1 MATTEEQSDKGSIVI
16 YQSQDGIT
24 KLSARLQN
32 ETIWLT
38 QKSMAELFG
47 VGVPAINKHLSNIFD
62 SEELQADA
70 VISKMETTAADGKN
84 YLTNF
89 YNLDAII
96 AVGYRV
102 NSKRA
107 TQFRIWATQV
117 LKEYLI
123 KGFALNDER
132 LKNPHGYTDYF
143 EELLARIRDIRVSE
157 MRFYQKL
164 RDLFAMSID
173 YAQRKEETDKF
184 FAEVQNK
191 LLYAVTHKT
200 AAELVVSRADADL
213 PNMGLTAWK
222 GTIVRKEDIYIAK
235 NYLTKNEI
243 DMLNRLTTL
252 FLDSAELRVQEY
264 KELTLDYW
272 LNSTDDLLRFQGK
285 EILQGAG
292 TVSKKAKELFVEKH
306 YAIFDQRRNEQQAIA
321 ADLQDEQELKAIEQ
335 EVQNLATRKS

>member
-1 MATTEEQSDKGSIVI
+1 MATKEEQPDRGNIVI

-143 EELLARIRDIRVSE
+143 DELLARIRDIRASE

-164 RDLFAMSID
+164 RNLFAMSID

-252 FLDSAELRVQEY
+252 FLDSAELRIQEC

-285 EILQGAG
+285 EILQDAG

-306 YAIFDQRRNEQQAIA
+306 YAVFDQRRKAQQAIA
-321 ADLQDEQELKAIEQ
+321 ADQQDEQELKAIEQ
-335 EVQNLATRKS
+335 EVKNLTKR

>member
-1 MATTEEQSDKGSIVI
+1 MATAMEQDKGNIII
-16 YQSQDGIT
+16 YQSQDGAT
-24 KLSARLQN
+24 RLTARLEN

-47 VGVPAINKHLSNIFD
+47 VGVPAINKHLGNIFD
-62 SEELQADA
+62 SGELQPDA
-70 VISKMETTAADGKN
+70 VVSKMEITAADGKH

-96 AVGYRV
+96 SVGYRV
-102 NSKRA
+102 NSQRA

-117 LKEYLI
+117 LKEYII

-143 EELLARIRDIRVSE
+143 DELLARIRDIRASE

-173 YAQRKEETDKF
+173 YAQRNVETDKF

-200 AAELVVSRADADL
+200 AAELVVSRANADL
-213 PNMGLTAWK
+213 PNMGLTTWK

-235 NYLTKNEI
+235 NYLTQSEI
-243 DMLNRLTTL
+243 DMLNRLTAL

-285 EILQGAG
+285 EILQNAG
-292 TVSKKAKELFVEKH
+292 TVSKKAKDLFVEKH
-306 YAIFDQRRNEQQAIA
+306 YALFDKRRKEQQAIE
-321 ADLQDEQELKAIEQ
+321 ADLRDEQELKAIEQ
-335 EVQNLATRKS
+335 QLKNRK

>member
-1 MATTEEQSDKGSIVI
+1 MATAMEQDKGNIII
-16 YQSQDGIT
+16 YQSQDGAPRLT
-24 KLSARLQN
+24 ARLEN

-47 VGVPAINKHLSNIFD
+47 VGVPAINKHLGNIFD
-62 SEELQADA
+62 SGELQPDA
-70 VISKMETTAADGKN
+70 VVSKMEITAADGKH

-96 AVGYRV
+96 SVGYRV
-102 NSKRA
+102 NSQRA

-117 LKEYLI
+117 LKEYII

-143 EELLARIRDIRVSE
+143 DELLARIRDIRASE

-173 YAQRKEETDKF
+173 YAQRKAETDKF

-200 AAELVVSRADADL
+200 AAELVVSRANANL
-213 PNMGLTAWK
+213 PNMGLTTWK

-235 NYLTKNEI
+235 NYLNNSEI
-243 DMLNRLTTL
+243 DMLNRLTAL
-252 FLDSAELRVQEY
+252 FLDSAELRVQDY

-285 EILQGAG
+285 EILQSAG
-292 TVSKKAKELFVEKH
+292 TVSKKAKDLFVEKH
-306 YAIFDQRRNEQQAIA
+306 YALFDKRRKEQQAIE

-335 EVQNLATRKS
+335 QLKNRK

>member
-1 MATTEEQSDKGSIVI
+1 MMEQDKGNIII
-16 YQSQDGIT
+16 YQSQDGAT
-24 KLSARLQN
+24 RLNARLEN

-47 VGVPAINKHLSNIFD
+47 VGVPAINKHLGNIFE
-62 SEELQADA
+62 SGELQPDA
-70 VISKMETTAADGKN
+70 VVSKMEITAADGKH

-96 AVGYRV
+96 SVGYRV
-102 NSKRA
+102 NSQRA

-117 LKEYLI
+117 LKEYII

-143 EELLARIRDIRVSE
+143 DELLARIRDIRASE
-157 MRFYQKL
+157 IRFYQKL

-173 YAQRKEETDKF
+173 YTQRKVETDKF

-200 AAELVVSRADADL
+200 AAELVVSRANADL
-213 PNMGLTAWK
+213 PNMGLTTWK

-235 NYLTKNEI
+235 NYLTQSEI
-243 DMLNRLTTL
+243 DMLNRLTAL

-285 EILQGAG
+285 EILQNAG
-292 TVSKKAKELFVEKH
+292 TVSKKAKDLFVEKH
-306 YAIFDQRRNEQQAIA
+306 YALFDKRRKEQQAIE
-321 ADLQDEQELKAIEQ
+321 ADLRDEQELKAIEQ
-335 EVQNLATRKS
+335 QLKNRK

>member
-1 MATTEEQSDKGSIVI
+1 MEQDKGNIII
-16 YQSQDGIT
+16 YQSQDGAPRLT
-24 KLSARLQN
+24 ARLEN

-47 VGVPAINKHLSNIFD
+47 VGVPAINKHLGNIFD
-62 SEELQADA
+62 SGELQPDA
-70 VISKMETTAADGKN
+70 VVSKMEITAADGKH

-96 AVGYRV
+96 SVGYRV
-102 NSKRA
+102 NSQRA

-117 LKEYLI
+117 LKEYII

-143 EELLARIRDIRVSE
+143 DELLARIRDIRASE

-173 YAQRKEETDKF
+173 YAQRKAETDKF

-200 AAELVVSRADADL
+200 AAELVVSRANANL
-213 PNMGLTAWK
+213 PNMGLTTWK

-235 NYLTKNEI
+235 NYLNNSEI
-243 DMLNRLTTL
+243 DMLNRLTAL
-252 FLDSAELRVQEY
+252 FLDSAELRVQDY

-285 EILQGAG
+285 EILQSAG
-292 TVSKKAKELFVEKH
+292 TVSKKAKDLFVEKH
-306 YAIFDQRRNEQQAIA
+306 YALFDKRRKEQQAIE

-335 EVQNLATRKS
+335 QLKNRK

>member
-1 MATTEEQSDKGSIVI
+1 MEQDKGNIII
-16 YQSQDGIT
+16 YQSQDGAT
-24 KLSARLQN
+24 RLTARLEN

-47 VGVPAINKHLSNIFD
+47 VGVPAINKHLGNIFD
-62 SEELQADA
+62 SGELQPDA
-70 VISKMETTAADGKN
+70 VVSKMEITAADGKH

-96 AVGYRV
+96 SVGYRV
-102 NSKRA
+102 NSQRA

-117 LKEYLI
+117 LKEYII

-143 EELLARIRDIRVSE
+143 DELLARIRDIRASE

-173 YAQRKEETDKF
+173 YAQRKVETDKF

-200 AAELVVSRADADL
+200 AAELVVSRANADL
-213 PNMGLTAWK
+213 PNMGLTTWK

-235 NYLTKNEI
+235 NYLTQSEI
-243 DMLNRLTTL
+243 DMLNRLTAL

-285 EILQGAG
+285 ESLQNAG
-292 TVSKKAKELFVEKH
+292 TVSKKAKDLFVEKH
-306 YAIFDQRRNEQQAIA
+306 YALFDKRRKEQQAIEA
-321 ADLQDEQELKAIEQ
+321 NLRDEQELKAIEQ
-335 EVQNLATRKS
+335 QLKNRK

>member
-1 MATTEEQSDKGSIVI
+1 MEQDKGNIII
-16 YQSQDGIT
+16 YQSQDGAT
-24 KLSARLQN
+24 RLTARLEN

-47 VGVPAINKHLSNIFD
+47 VEVPTVNYHLKVVFNSG
-62 SEELQADA
+62 ELQEDV
-70 VISKMETTAADGKN
+70 VIRKFLITNQHGAIEGK
-84 YLTNF
+84 TQTREVNF

-96 AVGYRV
+96 SVGYRV
-102 NSKRA
+102 NSQRA

-117 LKEYLI
+117 LKEYII

-132 LKNPHGYTDYF
+132 LKNPHGYADYF
-143 EELLARIRDIRVSE
+143 DELLARIRDIRASE

-173 YAQRKEETDKF
+173 YAQRKVETDKF

-200 AAELVVSRADADL
+200 AAELVVSRANADL

-222 GTIVRKEDIYIAK
+222 GSIVRKEDIYIAK
-235 NYLTKNEI
+235 NYLTQSEI
-243 DMLNRLTTL
+243 DMLNRLTAL
-252 FLDSAELRVQEY
+252 FLDSAELRVQDY

-285 EILQGAG
+285 EILQSAG
-292 TVSKKAKELFVEKH
+292 TVSKKAKDLFVEKH
-306 YAIFDQRRNEQQAIA
+306 YALFDKRRKEQQAIE

-335 EVQNLATRKS
+335 QLKNRK

>member
-1 MATTEEQSDKGSIVI
+1 MMEQDKGNIII
-16 YQSQDGIT
+16 YQSQDGAT
-24 KLSARLQN
+24 RLNARLEN
-32 ETIWLT
+32 EAIWLT

-47 VGVPAINKHLSNIFD
+47 VGVPAINKHLGNIFE
-62 SEELQADA
+62 SGELQPDA
-70 VISKMETTAADGKN
+70 VVSKMEITAADGKH

-96 AVGYRV
+96 SVGYRV
-102 NSKRA
+102 NSQRA

-117 LKEYLI
+117 LKEYII

-143 EELLARIRDIRVSE
+143 DELLARIRDIRASE
-157 MRFYQKL
+157 IRFYQKL

-173 YAQRKEETDKF
+173 YTQRKVETDKF

-200 AAELVVSRADADL
+200 AAELVVSRANADL
-213 PNMGLTAWK
+213 PNMGLTTWK

-235 NYLTKNEI
+235 NYLTQSEI
-243 DMLNRLTTL
+243 DMLNRLTAL

-285 EILQGAG
+285 EILQNAG
-292 TVSKKAKELFVEKH
+292 TVSKKAKDLFVEKH
-306 YAIFDQRRNEQQAIA
+306 YALFDKRRKEQQAIE
-321 ADLQDEQELKAIEQ
+321 ADLRDEQELKAIEQ
-335 EVQNLATRKS
+335 QLKNRK